1 MRGNFKLLRDL
12 SICILLLK
20 KSLGEDDLGELHRT
34 RIEFVV
40 KKLENIYDF
49 LTGEE

>member
-1 MRGNFKLLRDL
+1 MKSNFKLLRDL
-12 SICILLLK
+12 TLCIQLLRR
-20 KSLGEDDLGELHRT
+20 SLSEDDLGELHKT